1 MPSAPY
7 TSAYHRFWPIGGGKI
22 QVIVVDDG
30 STDHTKEI
38 LERHFGSDP
47 RVIIVSQAN
56 AGVGAAR
63 ESALKHVAGDC
74 IAFCDSDDWVEP
86 DWLESMY
93 AVMQKYNADIVRFG
107 AIIEGHNRVSDMND
121 VTVWSRAEAQ
131 EQFLIH
137 QKLNGTLWT
146 NLYRR
151 SCFSN
156 IHFDTALTCFED
168 DDVMWRLLQQVNKVV
183 RVKAAKYHWTIGQ
196 DSLSNGTP
204 SVGRLQSC
212 LLFLSKLMAS
222 SCIKEDKRL
231 MALAKHLHTN
241 WTLGT
246 LKSMYGCH
254 IHDKKL
260 ESDILTHLRRNII
273 AGVKDADG
281 IVNKAIY
288 MSAVLAPSVARYLY
302 VKAKGLRQET

>member
-1 MPSAPY
+1 
-7 TSAYHRFWPIGGGKI
+7 
-22 QVIVVDDG
+22 
-30 STDHTKEI
+30 
-38 LERHFGSDP
+38 
-47 RVIIVSQAN
+47 
-56 AGVGAAR
+56 
-63 ESALKHVAGDC
+63 
-74 IAFCDSDDWVEP
+74 
-86 DWLESMY
+86 
-93 AVMQKYNADIVRFG
+93 
-107 AIIEGHNRVSDMND
+107 MND

-196 DSLSNGTP
+196 DSLSNGMP
-204 SVGRLQSC
+204 SVSRLHSC

-222 SCIKEDKRL
+222 TCIKNDKSL
-231 MALAKHLHTN
+231 MALAKHLHIN
-241 WTLGT
+241 WTLGG
-246 LKSMYGCH
+246 LRSMYSYN
-254 IHDKKL
+254 IHDKEL
-260 ESDILTHLRRNII
+260 ENDMLALLRRNII
-273 AGVKDADG
+273 TGVKNTDG

-288 MSAVLAPSVARYLY
+288 MSAVLSPTVARYLCA
-302 VKAKGLRQET
+302 KAKGLR